1 MKTSLNIPENTQTSY
16 LPVFVD
22 ISKDHLDYSIG
33 REAGQGPARARRIVY
48 RVNRLEHWIRQLITD
63 YGLEGGHQLQFVCE
77 PTGGLQHKLLLVAR
91 RHRARL
97 RFVNT
102 ERMYNA
108 RMITYGNAEKTDA
121 KDPSAMRNLHLLGQ
135 SRSVKAV
142 DDLQQRVRAVSR
154 EYEELSYQAIRA
166 RNKIQGL
173 LGYVFVDYHKSAS
186 FTFSRSGQALASE
199 FSFCPQPMVQAGYE
213 EFSRRLKTHVPRMRW
228 STLQELWAM
237 AECSVALIG
246 SSPDPRWE
254 QLDWLYRQW
263 VGLEARKE
271 KLKGQLKEYG
281 RLYED
286 RGWLARHRP
295 PKVSRW
301 MLVRVIAETG
311 QLKKFSHIQALWA
324 YVGLKLARKQSGKYK
339 GQIKITKKG
348 SALARKLLF
357 QICLPLVGPGGCLRA
372 SYKRQNPTADKS
384 GKGIRAM
391 TCMMRKLLAILFALN
406 CSGTKFDPL
415 RLGQCESQY
424 KASA

>member
-1 MKTSLNIPENTQTSY
+1 MKTLLNIPENTQPYY
-16 LPVFVD
+16 LTLFVD
-22 ISKDHLDYSIG
+22 ISKDHLDYNIG
-33 REAGQGPARARRIVY
+33 QESTQDPAPARRIVY

-91 RHRARL
+91 RHQACV
-97 RFVNT
+97 RFVDT

-135 SRSVKAV
+135 SRPAGAV
-142 DDLQQRVRAVSR
+142 DDLQQKVRAVSR

-173 LGYVFVDYHKSAS
+173 LGYVFVDYRKSSS
-186 FTFSRSGQALASE
+186 FTFSGSGQALASE
-199 FSFCPQPMVQAGYE
+199 FSFCPQYMIQVGYE
-213 EFSRRLKTHVPRMRW
+213 EFTKRLKTHIPRMRW
-228 STLQELWAM
+228 ATLQELWAM
-237 AECSVALIG
+237 AECSVALSG
-246 SSPDPRWE
+246 SAPDPRRE
-254 QLDWLYRQW
+254 QLDWLYQQW
-263 VGLEARKE
+263 VRLEARKK
-271 KLKGQLKEYG
+271 KLKGELEAYG
-281 RLYED
+281 RLYEF
-286 RGWLARHRP
+286 RGWLPRHRP

-311 QLKKFSHIQALWA
+311 QLEKFPHIQALWA

-348 SALARKLLF
+348 SALVRKLLF
-357 QICLPLVGPGGCLRA
+357 QICLPLVGPGGCLRT
-372 SYKRQNPTADKS
+372 SYKRQNPTADNS
-384 GKGIRAM
+384 GQGIRAM
-391 TCMMRKLLAILFALN
+391 TGMMRKLLAIVFALN
-406 CSGTKFDPL
+406 GSGSQFDPL